1 MVSAITG
8 YLGFRYPYAIPSLD
22 LHFEECE
29 LGVARLMRRYQHQPD
44 ARRDPLFLK
53 RRLPKMTDLT
63 TVQRIG
69 TFASNANPRH
79 LTPQAR
85 ALFKRNILDSL
96 GCAIA
101 ALPGAPF
108 KALREQFDEYRGSG
122 GGSCSLIGGGTTS
135 PDQAALYNSGLVRY
149 VDLLDSYMSPGG
161 LCHPSDN
168 FGAILAAAEHAS
180 ASGDEF
186 MLALAVAYEI
196 QSRITAIVPVMSK
209 GFNHAIQLA
218 ISAAAGSGKLFG
230 LNAEQIAH
238 AIAIATVDN
247 ISLTCVHSEPV
258 SQWKGFSPGITG
270 MRAVYSAS
278 LAKRGFTGPLRLFEG
293 PNGLV
298 RMFDQPID
306 VDWEDQ
312 RLEVIFQTVMKKY
325 CSLIHGQPVLE
336 VTLALKRE
344 NNVKSEDVEEV
355 VCDIFQ
361 TGFDIAGGGGFGPK
375 DRPQTKEQADY
386 NLKYLIAAA
395 LLDDQVGPRQLETER
410 IQAADAQALLKKV
423 SVRPDPAFTAQYPQA
438 LNTRVTIRCK
448 DGREFSEAHVGFEG
462 GLDNPL
468 TWERTVE
475 KFNWLSEQYADEALR
490 ARIIDLVSTLEE
502 HSVAEL
508 MQLMTK
514 VSPVATF
521 PAKHPGIQ

>member
-1 MVSAITG
+1 MSA
-8 YLGFRYPYAIPSLD
+8 
-22 LHFEECE
+22 
-29 LGVARLMRRYQHQPD
+29 
-44 ARRDPLFLK
+44 
-53 RRLPKMTDLT
+53 LT

-69 TFASNANPRH
+69 RFAYDARPDH
-79 LTPQAR
+79 LSPQSR
-85 ALFKRNILDSL
+85 TVFRRNILDSL

-101 ALPGAPF
+101 ALPGVPF
-108 KALREQFDEYRGSG
+108 KALREQFDEYRGT
-122 GGSCSLIGGGTTS
+122 GSCTLIGGGKTS

-168 FGAILAAAEHAS
+168 FGTVLAAAEHAQ
-180 ASGDEF
+180 ASGEAF

-196 QSRITAIVPVMSK
+196 QSRITAIVPVMAK

-218 ISAAAGSGKLFG
+218 LSAAAGSGKLFG
-230 LNAEQIAH
+230 LDAQQIAH

-306 VDWEDQ
+306 VDWDDP
-312 RLEVIFQTVMKKY
+312 RLDVIHKTVMKKY

-336 VTLALKRE
+336 ATLELKRK
-344 NNVKSEDVEEV
+344 NGIHAEDIDEV
-355 VCDIFQ
+355 TCDIFQ
-361 TGFDIAGGGGFGPK
+361 TGFDIAGGGAFGPK
-375 DRPQTKEQADY
+375 DEPQTKEQADY

-395 LLDDQVGPRQLETER
+395 LLDDQVGPPQLEPER
-410 IQAADAQALLKKV
+410 VQANDAQALLKKV
-423 SVRPDPAFTAQYPQA
+423 HVRPDAAFTSRYPHA

-448 DGREFSEAHVGFEG
+448 NGRVVSKEHVGFEG
-462 GLDNPL
+462 GLENPL

-475 KFNWLSEQYADEALR
+475 KFHWLSEQYADASLR
-490 ARIIDLVSTLEE
+490 KEIIELVSTLEN

-508 MQLMTK
+508 MQLMTR
-514 VSPVATF
+514 VSPVPRF
-521 PAKHPGIQ
+521 PAEHPGIQ